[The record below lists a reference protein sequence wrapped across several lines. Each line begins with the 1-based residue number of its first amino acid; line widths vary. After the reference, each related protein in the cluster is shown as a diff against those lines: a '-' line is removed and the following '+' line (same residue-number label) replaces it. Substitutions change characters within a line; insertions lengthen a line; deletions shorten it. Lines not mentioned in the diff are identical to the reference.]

1 MLALTNNPAYAL
13 RGVRQGTPLAAAA
26 RQLKLGKAIH
36 CGANDWYVVPAA
48 DGNGVLKVRHR
59 VIWEVGIANDQLTAD
74 AAAQRRLL
82 RNF

>member
-1 MLALTNNPAYAL
+1 MTNNPAYAL

-36 CGANDWYVVPAA
+36 CGPNDWYVVPAA
-48 DGNGVLKVRHR
+48 TSNGVLKVRHG
-59 VIWEVGIANDQLTAD
+59 VIWEVGIANKQLTTGR
-74 AAAQRRLL
+74 AAQRRLL